1 MAHHGLGYT
10 QPAGKAGH
18 QPHRGKFTDTDSE
31 AAHCQGNFN
40 HNQGGFAKGWGIGNV
55 GVCGGHWA
63 CRTST
68 DTRRGIAPGKSGPS
82 YSNPSL
88 AAETRKLPSHA
99 VDPYQDAGDPL
110 ALKHIGESLMENAER
125 LPKLK
130 GWTTA

>member
-18 QPHRGKFTDTDSE
+18 QPHRGRFTDTDSE

-63 CRTST
+63 CPTST
-68 DTRRGIAPGKSGPS
+68 DTGPELLAGKWGQFSRNPDLGAESG
-82 YSNPSL
+82 SL
-88 AAETRKLPSHA
+88 PYNA
-99 VDPYQDAGDPL
+99 VTD
-110 ALKHIGESLMENAER
+110 
-125 LPKLK
+125 
-130 GWTTA
+130 